1 MGLWIFVNCI
11 HQPMLKLKAQSGFHG
26 LFLYLFIDKYVKN
39 MTYQTR
45 EQINTKC
52 HELLTSLSISEWD
65 QP

>member
-1 MGLWIFVNCI
+1 
-11 HQPMLKLKAQSGFHG
+11 MLKLKAQSGFHG